1 MCCSTKISFLEKFK
15 LPFNIIF
22 LIIMLYCIESDVKEH
37 VRRMP
42 DLIEPYES
50 HLLMVA
56 VRSRKAKEM
65 MGFKCHDLVVE
76 RKVIRQIIDG
86 NWKERYFNS
95 IYNLAVLQC
104 TGRYDTPHGIVPME
118 AMGIF
123 ATLSPRNV
131 IRATEEFLKDD
142 IELIVKNNKESII
155 ELAKVNSRFFGNLHK
170 HRATGKR
177 FVTVDIDE
185 GGKQAFE
192 IVKDYTSVLPIWM
205 ITETSR
211 GWHFILDVSKPS
223 DAEAFF
229 HNAKGIKKQIKED
242 KRLPYKIDIQN
253 DSQEPIAGTLYFK
266 ERGKLNYVKIIQ

>member
-1 MCCSTKISFLEKFK
+1 
-15 LPFNIIF
+15 
-22 LIIMLYCIESDVKEH
+22 MLYCIESDVKEH